1 MGGTGNLRTMRI
13 SATGGTRTIFSLVA
27 DGVSG
32 GGGSM
37 RRVYAYYAR
46 RNTTVNTFYSDVFH
60 ITYGQFRNEAYL
72 FRRY

>member
-32 GGGSM
+32 GGGST
-37 RRVYAYYAR
+37 RRVYAYYASKGD
-46 RNTTVNTFYSDVFH
+46 TVNTFYYNVFG
-60 ITYGQFRNEAYL
+60 IQYGQFKNSPQ
-72 FRRY
+72 FK